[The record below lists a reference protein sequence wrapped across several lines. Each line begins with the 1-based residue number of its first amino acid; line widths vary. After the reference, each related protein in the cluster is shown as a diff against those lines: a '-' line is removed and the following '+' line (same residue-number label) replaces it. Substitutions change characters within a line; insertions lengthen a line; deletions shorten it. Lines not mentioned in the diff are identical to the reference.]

1 MCVQT
6 CSLKADYASER
17 AHVKGYC
24 VQARA
29 LGDRLREERD
39 RLSLTQDEL
48 GQIGGV
54 NRNSQGKYEKGE
66 RNPDSAYLEAVAV
79 AGVDVLYVLTGKRQP
94 IEATALTP
102 EEQEVVTYFRGLS
115 EKSKD
120 ASLRMLFGLAAA
132 DGALDFSKA

>member
-1 MCVQT
+1 M
-6 CSLKADYASER
+6 
-17 AHVKGYC
+17 
-24 VQARA
+24 QARA

-66 RNPDSAYLEAVAV
+66 RNPDSAYLEAVAA

-120 ASLRMLFGLAAA
+120 ASLRMLFGLATA

>member
-1 MCVQT
+1 M
-6 CSLKADYASER
+6 
-17 AHVKGYC
+17 
-24 VQARA
+24 QARA

-66 RNPDSAYLEAVAV
+66 RNPDSAYLEAIAA

-94 IEATALTP
+94 IEETALTK
-102 EEQEVVTYFRGLS
+102 EEQEIVAYLRGMS
-115 EKSKD
+115 DYNRESVR
-120 ASLRMLFGLAAA
+120 RMAFAMAAA
-132 DGALDFSKA
+132 DGALDSRKS

>member
-6 CSLKADYASER
+6 CSLRADYASER
-17 AHVKGYC
+17 AQVKGYC

-39 RLSLTQDEL
+39 RLNLTQDEL

-66 RNPDSAYLEAVAV
+66 RNPDSAYLEAVSA
-79 AGVDVLYVLTGKRQP
+79 AGVDVLYVLTGKRLP
-94 IEATALTP
+94 IEENALTP
-102 EEQEVVTYFRGLS
+102 EEQEVVTYLRGMS
-115 EKSKD
+115 DYSKE
-120 ASLRMLFGLAAA
+120 SVRRMAFAIAAA
-132 DGALDFSKA
+132 DGGLDSGKP